1 MKILK
6 LNIIG
11 CGHLGK
17 SLAKL
22 WSTHSCFEMGEV
34 LNRSIESSS
43 QATDFIAAGVA
54 ISTLDAMSPA
64 DVYLI
69 ATPDNEIIHTC
80 KSLVDSRLLKTGD
93 VVFHCSG
100 AMSSDVLAAAKT
112 RGAFICSVH
121 PVKSFADPIMAA
133 ESFEGTYCGV
143 EGDKQALDIVE
154 TAMHK
159 IGGNTFGIQAEFKT
173 LYHAASVIVCN
184 YLTALLEMGIQT
196 YQQSGLERETAI
208 QVMQPMVRA
217 TVDNIF
223 RMGTIDAL
231 SGPIARGDDLVVENH
246 LRAISEWKPE
256 YANLYAGLGEVALQL
271 SQQQG
276 NASTEALATIRDCL
290 ATKR

>member
-22 WSTHSCFEMGEV
+22 WSTHGCFQIGEV

-43 QATDFIAAGVA
+43 QATDFIGSGVA
-54 ISTLDAMSPA
+54 ISSLDEMSPA

-69 ATPDNEIIHTC
+69 ATSDNEIINNC
-80 KSLVDSRLLKTGD
+80 NSLVDTSLLKPGD

-100 AMSSDVLAAAKT
+100 AMSSNVLQAAKT
-112 RGAFICSVH
+112 PGAFICSVH
-121 PVKSFADPIMAA
+121 PVKSFADPIIAV

-143 EGDKQALDIVE
+143 EGDQQALHIVE
-154 TAMHK
+154 IAMQK
-159 IGGNTFGIQAEFKT
+159 IGGITFGVQAEFKT

-196 YQQSGLERETAI
+196 YQQSGLQRETAI

-223 RMGTIDAL
+223 SMGTVDAL
-231 SGPIARGDDLVVENH
+231 SGPIARGDDLVVENQ
-246 LRAISEWKPE
+246 LKAISQWNPE
-256 YANLYAGLGEVALQL
+256 YANLYASLGKVALQL

-276 NASTEALATIRDCL
+276 SASTEALVRLRDCL
-290 ATKR
+290 ATKK